1 MNISYAVTVC
11 NEHKELSRLLEQLLP
26 ALDES
31 DEILVQADEKNYT
44 KEVLSVM
51 NKFADKD
58 DRIKELFYPL
68 NSNFAEYKNNLFNY
82 AKGDYII
89 FIDADEYLSDNL
101 LSNIKQLLSIN
112 DIDLIMV
119 PRANTV
125 SGLTQDHINK
135 WGWRVENDLVNWPDF
150 QMRIVKNSI
159 DLRWNGKV
167 HERIV
172 GYKTMS
178 TLPIDDLNWCFFHP
192 KDIERQERQNDL
204 YSKI

>member
-11 NEHKELSRLLEQLLP
+11 NEHNELLRLLEQLLP
-26 ALDES
+26 VLDES
-31 DEILVQADEKNYT
+31 DEILIQADEHNYT
-44 KEVLSVM
+44 SEVLSVM
-51 NKFADKD
+51 NKFSDKD
-58 DRIKELFYPL
+58 DRIKQLFYPL
-68 NSNFAEYKNNLFNY
+68 NSNFADYKNNLFNF
-82 AKGDYII
+82 AKGDYLI

-101 LSNIKQLLSIN
+101 ISNIKQLLTIN

-125 SGLTQDHINK
+125 SGLTQEHINK

-150 QMRIVKNSI
+150 QMRIVKNSSE
-159 DLRWNGKV
+159 LRWNGKV

-172 GYKTMS
+172 GYKTIS
-178 TLPIDDLNWCFFHP
+178 HLPTNDLNWCFFHP
-192 KDIERQERQNDL
+192 KDIQRQEKQNEL